1 MMERTMKE
9 QDKVLEKNRR
19 KAFWG
24 LQLKYTLAP
33 ILWLYG
39 SVFVIL
45 TGLFLINFTKV
56 AEIEGEILLFEQ
68 LKALPLDIAFFA
80 LVMGS
85 QTILKVG
92 FERQKKN
99 EPALK
104 RLLLPKETTGLI
116 RLCYSLFVTL
126 GAFMVFFIMLC
137 FLLLLENILAPES
150 AYGGAELY
158 PVFYQ
163 NAFLFRVYPVA
174 SAGAIPGLINCVAL
188 VSVLSLPIETEF
200 DFAVWGEIA
209 WRVLAG
215 VAFIFYCFIEVDL
228 PVWDFTVMAICWVT
242 YVGKVVIAY
251 WRRQKDDRAEA
262 LERME

>member
-9 QDKVLEKNRR
+9 QEKEWEKNRR
-19 KAFWG
+19 KAFFG

-39 SVFVIL
+39 SVLVIL
-45 TGLFLINFTKV
+45 TGLFLVNFTKV

-99 EPALK
+99 ELALK

-163 NAFLFRVYPVA
+163 NTFLFRVYPVA
-174 SAGAIPGLINCVAL
+174 SARAIPGLINCVML
-188 VSVLSLPIETEF
+188 VSVLSLPIETEY
-200 DFAVWGEIA
+200 DFQIWGESA
-209 WRVLAG
+209 WRALAG
-215 VAFIFYCFIEVDL
+215 VAFLFYCFIEVDL
-228 PVWDFTVMAICWVT
+228 PVWDFTVMAICWIA
-242 YVGKVVIAY
+242 YVGKIIIAY
-251 WRRQKDDRAEA
+251 RRRQRDDRAEA

>member
-24 LQLKYTLAP
+24 VQLKYTFAP

-56 AEIEGEILLFEQ
+56 AGLDGEILLFEQ

-99 EPALK
+99 ELALK

-174 SAGAIPGLINCVAL
+174 SARAIPGLINCVML
-188 VSVLSLPIETEF
+188 VSVLLLPIETEF

-215 VAFIFYCFIEVDL
+215 VAFLFYCFIEVDL

-242 YVGKVVIAY
+242 YVGRVITAY
-251 WRRQKDDRAEA
+251 RRRQKDDGAEA